1 MSLSLQGAN
10 ALTFAANSGALAG
23 GSTASQFANS
33 VAINYAINGR
43 FFNRGVVASQ
53 ALVIEPGTGL
63 VPTAPNALQPI
74 PAGSACSFA
83 VILDASGAFT
93 VNQGDIVAAGSPC
106 PVPVAP
112 AGKAIVGAIKV
123 NNAGAG
129 VFTPGATSFNVGG
142 GVTTTYVNLTQHPG
156 VSI

>member
-23 GSTASQFANS
+23 GSTASQFTNA
-33 VAINYAINGR
+33 ALINYAINGR
-43 FFNRGVVASQ
+43 FFSRAIVASQ
-53 ALVIEPGTGL
+53 ALVIEPGTGI
-63 VPTAPNALQPI
+63 VPTAPNTLQPI

-83 VILDASGAFT
+83 VILDAAGVFT
-93 VNQGDIVAAGSPC
+93 VNQGDIVAAGSAC
-106 PVPVAP
+106 PVAVAP

-123 NNAGAG
+123 NNASASA
-129 VFTPGATSFNVGG
+129 FTPGSTAFNVGG